1 MTIGGVEITLSS
13 VVDTIILIGALCGA
27 IYKIWEFFAKPT
39 TTLKQKKAARD
50 KAKIEAVLEEVLP
63 VRVEEK
69 LNEILPTKIEEE
81 LEQAL
86 DKVLPGKLLEHDLQV
101 RDKYKADRANYLTL
115 IRDDVLKQIND
126 PIQQN
131 QDDLEAL
138 KISARDVL
146 REKIMRIYHAY
157 KHERAFPLYEKEAL
171 EQYYKDYKRL
181 LGNSYIDKY
190 YGRMSK
196 WQIIYED
203 YSDDDE

>member
-1 MTIGGVEITLSS
+1 MVIGSVEITLSD
-13 VVDTIILIGALCGA
+13 VVDFIILLGALCTA
-27 IYKIWEFFAKPT
+27 IYKIWDFFAKPT
-39 TTLKQKKAARD
+39 STLKQKR
-50 KAKIEAVLEEVLP
+50 LEKQKTLIREVL
-63 VRVEEK
+63 K
-69 LNEILPTKIEEE
+69 EE
-81 LEQAL
+81 LPSYLQA
-86 DKVLPGKLLEHDLQV
+86 HDLNT
-101 RDKYKADRANYLTL
+101 RDRYKADRQRYLTE
-115 IRDDVLKQIND
+115 IKNEVVKQIKD